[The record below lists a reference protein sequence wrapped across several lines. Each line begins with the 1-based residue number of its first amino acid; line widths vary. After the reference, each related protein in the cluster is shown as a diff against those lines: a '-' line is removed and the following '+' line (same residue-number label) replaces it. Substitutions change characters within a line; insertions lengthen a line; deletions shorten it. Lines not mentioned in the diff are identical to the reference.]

1 MRGWVTCECVTWS
14 DGWWFVIQGRV
25 STSEGPR
32 CDISIQR
39 RDTNRIPAGARGVG
53 GRGTG
58 GGSHKYFVI
67 PFRWLQLSYT
77 LISLKYLK
85 QRTVKTAESRKTFP
99 TVVCWCECPPPWVSR
114 WSLSSWLVTMES
126 PSPPVNTILTV
137 LIPSLALTGTN
148 CHNCSLND
156 PLFVPITPVGSR
168 P

>member
-1 MRGWVTCECVTWS
+1 MRVCDVE
-14 DGWWFVIQGRV
+14 WWLVVCHPGPGVHIWGAAVWYLHSEAGHKPDTGRG
-25 STSEGPR
+25 T
-32 CDISIQR
+32 
-39 RDTNRIPAGARGVG
+39 GVG

-67 PFRWLQLSYT
+67 PFRWLQLSST